1 MIEVHVSK
9 RVRAFS
15 LEAEISGDGFIC
27 IAGRNGSGKTTLL
40 RSIAG
45 LTGCDGYVKVDG
57 GDVSALPPE
66 RRNIVMVT
74 PTSPML
80 HLDVDSHIGWGAKRA
95 GITVPG
101 DRINEIKSSLGIDFG
116 GQTRRLSLGMK
127 ERVSLATALLS
138 GRRVIL
144 VDEAFAN
151 LHDKETFMGMYRELA
166 KKVGA
171 DVVFSSLDKSDGRLA
186 DHLFLIEEGRTREAS
201 LP

>member
-1 MIEVHVSK
+1 MIEAHVSK
-9 RVRAFS
+9 RLGGFS
-15 LEAEISGDGFIC
+15 LEAEVSGDGFIC

-45 LTGCDGYVKVDG
+45 LTRCEGHVKVDG

-66 RRNIVMVT
+66 RRNVVMVT

-80 HLDVDSHIGWGAKRA
+80 HLDVDSHIMWGAKRG
-95 GITVPG
+95 GIPVPR
-101 DRINEIKSSLGIDFG
+101 DRVNEIKSSLGIDFG
-116 GQTRRLSLGMK
+116 GEVRRLSLGMK

-151 LHDKETFMGMYRELA
+151 LHDKETFMGVYRGLA
-166 KKVGA
+166 KKSGA
-171 DVVFSSLDKSDGRLA
+171 DVVFSSLDRSDGKLA
-186 DHLFLIEEGRTREAS
+186 DHLFLIEDGKTTEAS
-201 LP
+201 